1 MELFR
6 KYLNNNM
13 LFDQF
18 VNKILKEALI
28 STVAPSTAAK
38 EKENPKTTPPE
49 PKKLSDVIGQPNT
62 QQQNQV
68 TPTGTPAQQP
78 QSDSGESSDAVE
90 DLTKQM
96 EDSAKKEEERSKKM
110 HDDFAKLI
118 ATLTATQ
125 NAQQPASTTP
135 APQTNIPNAQQIITG
150 LQNLGK

>member
-62 QQQNQV
+62 QQQQKQA

-78 QSDSGESSDAVE
+78 QSDSGESGAAVE

-96 EDSAKKEEERSKKM
+96 EDAAKKEDERSKKM

-125 NAQQPASTTP
+125 KAQQPTSTTP
-135 APQTNIPNAQQIITG
+135 APQTNTPNSQQIITG
-150 LQNLGK
+150 LQN